1 MAILD
6 DATVEWIRRKV
17 NPEIARL
24 EREAERSRRC
34 LQLAMQARWDRERP
48 SVTRPVLFRWYVEEN
63 LTLKEIG
70 RRLDRSKTTIRYYF
84 ARFRIETRTI
94 TVQRRTRCRL
104 CRRKNFVGRKGLGR
118 SYPLCRQHL
127 RERNRREYRAMR
139 TRLSRGTESRT
150 PANDGRRR
158 TNAAW

>member
-24 EREAERSRRC
+24 ERKAERSRRC
-34 LQLAMQARWDRERP
+34 LRLATQARWVRKRP
-48 SVTRPVLFRWYVEEN
+48 AVTRPLLFRWYVEEN
-63 LTLKEIG
+63 LPLKEIG

-84 ARFRIETRTI
+84 AKFRIETRTI

-104 CRRKNFVGRKGLGR
+104 CKRKNFVGRKGLGR

-127 RERNRREYRAMR
+127 RERNRRQYRAIR
-139 TRLSRGTESRT
+139 ARLKTRRAESA
-150 PANDGRRR
+150 PA
-158 TNAAW
+158 W